1 VKILVTGA
9 AGFIGFHLSKSL
21 LDDGFEVLGIDN
33 INDYYDPNL
42 KYARLEQLKPNK
54 NFTFEKID
62 IADRESL
69 TKAFIDFKPNK
80 VVNLAAQAGV
90 RYSIE
95 NPYAYMDANL
105 VGFLN
110 IIELCRHNNVEG
122 LIYASSSSVYGGNT
136 KIPFSV
142 EDRVDKPIAL
152 YGATKR
158 ANELIAYSY
167 SHLYG
172 LHTTGLRYFTVYGPW
187 GRPDMAMFIFT
198 KKIMAGESIL
208 VFNNGYMKR
217 DFTYIDDIIT
227 GTRSAIDNN
236 YTCEVFNLGNHRSEQ
251 LMDVVSLIEENLGKK
266 AEIDFQPMQPGD
278 VPESFA
284 NIDKSIVMLGYKP
297 TTNVDAGIRK
307 FIEWYINY
315 NDQLPY

>member
-1 VKILVTGA
+1 
-9 AGFIGFHLSKSL
+9 
-21 LDDGFEVLGIDN
+21 
-33 INDYYDPNL
+33 
-42 KYARLEQLKPNK
+42 
-54 NFTFEKID
+54 
-62 IADRESL
+62 
-69 TKAFIDFKPNK
+69 
-80 VVNLAAQAGV
+80 
-90 RYSIE
+90 
-95 NPYAYMDANL
+95 
-105 VGFLN
+105 
-110 IIELCRHNNVEG
+110 

-142 EDRVDKPIAL
+142 EDRVDKPISL

>member
-1 VKILVTGA
+1 MKILVTGC

-21 LDDGFEVLGIDN
+21 LDDSFEVLGIDN

-42 KYARLEQLKPNK
+42 KLARLEQLKPYK
-54 NFTFEKID
+54 NFNFEKVD
-62 IADRESL
+62 ISNRETITQSFQ
-69 TKAFIDFKPNK
+69 TFKPNK

-95 NPYAYMDANL
+95 NPYAYMDSNL

-110 IIELCRHNNVEG
+110 ILELSRKNEVEG
-122 LIYASSSSVYGGNT
+122 FIYASSSSVYGANE

-172 LHTTGLRYFTVYGPW
+172 LHATGLRYFTVYGPW

-198 KKIMAGESIL
+198 KKILNGESIP
-208 VFNNGYMKR
+208 VFNNGNMKR
-217 DFTYIDDIIT
+217 DFTYIDDIIS

-236 YTCEVFNLGNHRSEQ
+236 HKCEVFNLGNHRSEH
-251 LMDVVSLIEENLGKK
+251 LMDMIALIEKELGKK
-266 AEIDFQPMQPGD
+266 AIIDFQPMQPGD
-278 VPESFA
+278 VKESFA
-284 NIDKSIVMLGYKP
+284 DISNSVKKLGFNPKIALSKGISLFLSWYKIYHA
-297 TTNVDAGIRK
+297 T
-307 FIEWYINY
+307 
-315 NDQLPY
+315 